1 MKDNELIVCRDVSL
15 GYEGRSV
22 LTGLNLTIS
31 KGDYLCVVGDN
42 GSGKSTLMRG
52 LLGLLQPQSG
62 VIEHAQTLRHGAIG
76 YLPQQSEIQRD
87 FPASVREVVL
97 SGNLMR
103 EGFRLGFG
111 YGRAAKA
118 RAEDA
123 MRRLDILPLRDRS
136 YNTLSGGQQQRVL
149 LARALCASDEMLI
162 LDEPVTGLDPDATR
176 EMYACVRA
184 LHADGCAILAVTH
197 DIEAALDE
205 AAHILCLCQRHPAPG
220 THAAPFY
227 GTAVDYREFLEH
239 GCNCHGTHEG

>member
-1 MKDNELIVCRDVSL
+1 MQNAMIEVQNVTIAYDGAVVIHDLTF
-15 GYEGRSV
+15 SV
-22 LTGLNLTIS
+22 E
-31 KGDYLCVVGDN
+31 KGDYLCVVGEN
-42 GSGKSTLMRG
+42 GSGKSTLVKALVG
-52 LLGLLQPQSG
+52 VLKPQSG
-62 VIEHAQTLRHGAIG
+62 TIRRSCAIG

-239 GCNCHGTHEG
+239 GCDCHGTHEG